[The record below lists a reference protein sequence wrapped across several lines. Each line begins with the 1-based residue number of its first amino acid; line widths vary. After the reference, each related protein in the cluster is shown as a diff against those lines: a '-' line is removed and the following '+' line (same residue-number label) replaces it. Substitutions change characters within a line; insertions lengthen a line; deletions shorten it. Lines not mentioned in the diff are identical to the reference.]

1 MDKKTL
7 MYVGMGIGAAGGSLL
22 SMTKVGQKIN
32 EKLEEAF
39 NKFKDDVVPILKE
52 ISNNS
57 KKENS
62 SLMEV

>member
-1 MDKKTL
+1 MDKKAL
-7 MYVGMGIGAAGGSLL
+7 MYVGMGIGGVGGSLL